1 MIEMRWYALVIST
14 YAPDNKG
21 TEQATLVLF
30 LSVLIKHQSPFPSM
44 WWDVY
49 IVKETWPCADR
60 MPMSWFSLPGYLSR
74 IELKSNH
81 PWTFTL
87 FPFNYSL
94 FHQLSEQ
101 VPCWM
106 REYVQINSRYVAVL
120 VMFWGRQQD
129 LGSWTNPFASSM
141 QHYHISKWET
151 KKKKILIFQWL
162 FYTLKDKQN
171 VKTSF
176 FLIKYYS
183 LQ

>member
-1 MIEMRWYALVIST
+1 VVEKNV
-14 YAPDNKG
+14 DNCKCW
-21 TEQATLVLF
+21 QFATL
-30 LSVLIKHQSPFPSM
+30 ITHQSPFPSM

-49 IVKETWPCADR
+49 IVKETWPCADH

-120 VMFWGRQQD
+120 VVFWGRQQD
-129 LGSWTNPFASSM
+129 LGSWTNPFASFDAALSHLQM
-141 QHYHISKWET
+141 GNQ
-151 KKKKILIFQWL
+151 KKKKFDFSMIILH
-162 FYTLKDKQN
+162 
-171 VKTSF
+171 VKR
-176 FLIKYYS
+176 
-183 LQ
+183 